1 MFDIDVC
8 MLTLEYPPYVYG
20 GVGVHVDNLT
30 RYLSKYVKLEVRTI
44 RLEGAP
50 SYELRN
56 GIIVKRYDAWSQ
68 LLDNCPSSY
77 APVFK
82 ALSLGLNI
90 VSDRVDSKIVH
101 VHTWYM
107 GFAGFLSKK
116 LYNVKLVATVH
127 SLEPKRPWKRKVLGE
142 AYNVS
147 LWAEKTCLENCD
159 VIIAVSMETKR
170 DIISLY
176 GIEENKVHVIHNG
189 IDEEIWRPIRNPRVL
204 EKYGIREPYI
214 LFVGRLSRQKGI
226 LTLIEA
232 AKDLPSD
239 LTVAIVTGKPD
250 DPNLIVEVSRAVKNL
265 KNVVWINKVL
275 EREELIPLYT
285 MALAFICPSIYE
297 PFGIVN
303 LEAMACGTPVIA
315 SNVGGIPEVVVDGET
330 GILVAPGNPVE
341 LAETVTRLYNN
352 RSMAKEM
359 GVRARERI
367 LEKFTWS
374 KVAQKTYELYMEVLG
389 VNSRTT

>member
-1 MFDIDVC
+1 MPLSDIDVC
-8 MLTLEYPPYVYG
+8 VLTLEYPPQVYG

-44 RLEGAP
+44 CVKGTP
-50 SYELRN
+50 SHELRN
-56 GIIVKRYDAWSQ
+56 GIIIKRYDAWDQ
-68 LLDNCPSSY
+68 LLDHCPSSY
-77 APVFK
+77 IPVFK

-107 GFAGFLSKK
+107 GFAGLLSKE

-127 SLEPKRPWKRKVLGE
+127 SLEPKRPWKREVLRE

-147 LWAEKTCLENCD
+147 LWAEKTCLKNCD
-159 VIIAVSMETKR
+159 AIIAVSMETKR
-170 DIISLY
+170 NIISLY
-176 GIEENKVHVIHNG
+176 GIEENRIHVIHNG
-189 IDEEIWRPIRNPRVL
+189 IDEEIWRPARNPRIL
-204 EKYGIREPYI
+204 EKYGIKEPYI

-226 LTLIEA
+226 LTLIKA
-232 AKDLPSD
+232 AKNLPSD
-239 LTVAIVTGKPD
+239 LTIVLVTGKPD
-250 DPNLIVEVSRAVKNL
+250 NPNLIMEVSRAVKDL

-275 EREELIPLYT
+275 KREELIPLYT

-303 LEAMACGTPVIA
+303 LEAMACETPVIA
-315 SNVGGIPEVVVDGET
+315 SNVGGIPEAVVDGET
-330 GILVAPGNPVE
+330 GILVTPGNHIE
-341 LAETVTRLYNN
+341 LAEAITRLYNN
-352 RSMAKEM
+352 WGMAREM
-359 GVRARERI
+359 GIRARKRV

-374 KVAQKTYELYMEVLG
+374 IVARKTYNLYMEVLG
-389 VNSRTT
+389 SQ